1 MVEVVAVPSSVLDAG
16 FGTGAERTR
25 GVGIMFFLPGFSV
38 PFISGAE
45 EKGIMGLQTFY
56 TAN

>member
-25 GVGIMFFLPGFSV
+25 GVGIMFSLTGFSV
-38 PFISGAE
+38 LFLGAE
-45 EKGIMGLQTFY
+45 EKGIIALQMGY